1 MPDSFLRPALPTPFE
16 TFNHTNSSQELPSDA
31 AELLKSGVDINAC
44 SLSQLRQIADE
55 APGSSV
61 GVRFNPGLGSGGTK
75 STNVGGPSSSFGAG
89 LFSFLFRRRQLGWL
103 SLRIEVLALTF
114 ALRCV
119 RSSSVGTMIGQP
131 RLARCSQ
138 SHVGYISTS
147 YIRGMCLCFEVC
159 FGAACSPVVCA
170 QVSGTNG
177 RTRSRRSAPLVT

>member
-89 LFSFLFRRRQLGWL
+89 LFSCLFRRRQLGWL
-103 SLRIEVLALTF
+103 SLRVEVLALTF

-119 RSSSVGTMIGQP
+119 RSSSVGTMAGQP
-131 RLARCSQ
+131 RLARCSH
-138 SHVGYISTS
+138 SHVGIFLHRIYVACAYVSRCVLGWRVRLLFVRR
-147 YIRGMCLCFEVC
+147 YLVRMGGRGQGDL
-159 FGAACSPVVCA
+159 
-170 QVSGTNG
+170 
-177 RTRSRRSAPLVT
+177 RRW